1 MFQICYAYWLQ
12 DSYNVKFEID
22 LKEVKDLSMQI
33 SGKRNKL
40 NTLVTYSN
48 DNKAQGGRSTSD
60 ELREEAGQTLDDL

>member
-60 ELREEAGQTLDDL
+60 ELRVEAGQTLDDL